1 MLKKHSHF
9 SPEFAEKWHP
19 AMEKIIN
26 QTGLNS
32 LLVMESLA
40 SHLRV
45 AASAGSFRDVFTVG
59 SLFEKG
65 LVFNRHKLYCEE
77 VISGRKELY
86 VADSASD
93 PEWINNEDYVKF
105 GLGTYLGFPL
115 RFRENIL
122 GTVCALHDAPYKFRH
137 GSPDAY
143 GLIKDLRDRI
153 EKILDE

>member
-1 MLKKHSHF
+1 
-9 SPEFAEKWHP
+9 
-19 AMEKIIN
+19 MEKIIN
-26 QTGLNS
+26 QTDLKS
-32 LLVMESLA
+32 LLVMESLP
-40 SHLRV
+40 SNLRV
-45 AASAGSFRDVFTVG
+45 AASAGSFRDIFTVG

-93 PEWINNEDYVKF
+93 PEWINNEDYIKF

-115 RFRENIL
+115 RLKDDIL
-122 GTVCALHDAPYKFRH
+122 GTVCALHDAPYKFRQ

-143 GLIKDLRDRI
+143 GLIKDFRDRI
-153 EKILDE
+153 EKSLDE